1 MCLAGLQL
9 LHDAPPPAA
18 MKLWP
23 LQDVA
28 RSVSLAVADVFTLL
42 KTLGMTATTLY
53 VLCIVLLLSAFE
65 NLSTCA

>member
-1 MCLAGLQL
+1 
-9 LHDAPPPAA
+9 